1 MADIIVRASIRLGFN
16 RNAHAGNTGANT
28 GVLFPSFALI
38 VADVF
43 DCALPG
49 SYKNRPYNRDY
60 QPSIVTSGGGN
71 PARLPQHLAC
81 GIGVAIH
88 HKLRRQGDDRA
99 FITGTFAGSNHDW
112 STRIAE

>member
-1 MADIIVRASIRLGFN
+1 MPTPEIPVL
-16 RNAHAGNTGANT
+16 NT

-60 QPSIVTSGGGN
+60 SHP
-71 PARLPQHLAC
+71 L
-81 GIGVAIH
+81 
-88 HKLRRQGDDRA
+88 
-99 FITGTFAGSNHDW
+99 
-112 STRIAE
+112 